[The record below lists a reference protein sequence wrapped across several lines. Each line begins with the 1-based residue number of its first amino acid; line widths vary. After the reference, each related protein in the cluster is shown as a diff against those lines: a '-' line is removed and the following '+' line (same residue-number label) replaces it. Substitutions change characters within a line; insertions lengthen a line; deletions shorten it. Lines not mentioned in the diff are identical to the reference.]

1 MNPRLL
7 KEVRSVRT
15 LLGLVVLQGVF
26 SGLLI
31 IGQASLLALIVSRVF
46 IGHQSLSAVQH
57 LLWILLAVIAARA
70 VLTLLGETGALTLAT
85 RIQAS
90 LRTRLTERLLN
101 AGPLYVHSQKTGELV
116 NTLIQ
121 GVEDL
126 EPYLARYVPQI
137 AITALVPTIILV
149 EAFSR
154 DWITGL
160 ILLITV
166 PLIPFFMILIGRQ
179 AEAATKRQWQTLS
192 RLSAHFLDVLQGLKT
207 LKLLG
212 QSAGQARGIERASD
226 EFRRATMASLR
237 IAFVSALVL
246 ELLASLSMAMV
257 AVAIGLR
264 VIPGL
269 MPFETA
275 FFLLVLVP
283 DFYLPWRMLGTR
295 FHDGLNGMEAS
306 KRIFEILDAPALAQS
321 GGIGR
326 VDHVESQPIVLD
338 RVDFQYS
345 GRAESALRGISAVV
359 RPGERVAVV
368 GPSGAGKS
376 TLLALLMG
384 FAQPTGGSLRL
395 GSTSFAD
402 MDLSWWRQHVMFLT
416 QNPYIFSG
424 TVQDNLLMA
433 KPGASEG
440 EVRQAIDRAGADAYI
455 AAMPQG
461 LSTQLGEGGSGL
473 SGGQKQRLALA
484 RAYLKD
490 APIILMDEP
499 TANLDPET
507 EADLWNG
514 LERLLSGR
522 TAIVVAHRLST
533 ARHLD
538 SVWVMNRGVLEQV
551 GKPRELELMPG
562 LYRELIRAYAP
573 VQEEGLYA
581 SLHRTAETL

>member
-15 LLGLVVLQGVF
+15 LLGLVVLQGLF

-46 IGHQSLSAVQH
+46 IGHQSLFAVQH

-179 AEAATKRQWQTLS
+179 AEATTKRQWQTLS

-212 QSAGQARGIERASD
+212 QSAGQVRGIERASD

-237 IAFVSALVL
+237 VAFVSALVL

-395 GSTSFAD
+395 GSTPFAD

-440 EVRQAIDRAGADAYI
+440 EVQQAVERAGADAYI
-455 AAMPQG
+455 KAMPQG
-461 LSTQLGEGGSGL
+461 LFTQLGEGGSGL

-522 TAIVVAHRLST
+522 TAVVVAHRLST

-581 SLHRTAETL
+581 SLHRAAETL